1 MPILINVRHLETS
14 EKRLEGE
21 LPIADLDLELLDELM
36 HPVESMRY
44 HLLVQRMENGL
55 LVQGQLELP
64 LACECARCLRPFRT
78 VVRLSDYCTMLSWT
92 GEEPVPIRHD
102 CVDLTPY
109 VREDMVLALPQ
120 RPLCEPECKGLA
132 NQPSSGPEVADGAD
146 GSEPPSSTW
155 AKLNNLK
162 L

>member
-1 MPILINVRHLETS
+1 MPLLVNVRHLETS
-14 EKRLEGE
+14 EQRLEGE
-21 LPIADLDLELLDELM
+21 LPIAELDLERLDELM
-36 HPVESMRY
+36 QPVESMRY
-44 HLLVQRMENGL
+44 QLLVQRIEKGL

-78 VVRLSDYCTMLSWT
+78 VVRLPDYCAMLSWE
-92 GEEPVPIRHD
+92 GEEAVPIRHD

-120 RPLCEPECKGLA
+120 RPLCEPECRGLA
-132 NQPSSGPEVADGAD
+132 DRPSFGPEAADGAD
-146 GSEPPSSTW
+146 DSEPPSSAW
-155 AKLNNLK
+155 AKLNKLK